1 MTHSFPTRRSSDL
14 PAGPYQDTSRPRYT
28 APRGAALGLNGEAC
42 NDLHPEHA
50 VTRFLDRRIERR
62 RDRHAERV
70 AGIDRIDD
78 AVVPDFRRA
87 PVLALL
93 ALELAEYR
101 IADRVDIG
109 LGEFLAFLCEL
120 AGFDIDER
128 VRWE

>member
-87 PVLALL
+87 
-93 ALELAEYR
+93 
-101 IADRVDIG
+101 DRKSTR
-109 LGEFLAFLCEL
+109 LNSSH
-120 AGFDIDER
+120 
-128 VRWE
+128 